1 MVLSRLAGGSDEVT
15 TVTRVARSGLVFSSE
30 MAPGSLLWALR
41 CPIKMYTFSS
51 KLIVG
56 TVKRDQLLL
65 GNILFAQLFLAEG
78 QTELNMS
85 ICVII
90 NGLIQKRLE
99 HSNNSMQ
106 FNQLV

>member
-30 MAPGSLLWALR
+30 MGPGSLLWALR

-56 TVKRDQLLL
+56 TLKRDQLLL
-65 GNILFAQLFLAEG
+65 RNVLFAQLFLAEG

-90 NGLIQKRLE
+90 NGLIQKCLE

-106 FNQLV
+106 FKQLV